1 MLDKYI
7 GDAIMAVWGTPVFLE
22 DHCDR
27 ALTSSLEMLQ
37 ELEILKKKWAEKGL
51 PILEVGMGL
60 NTGEMVVGNMGSDQR
75 FDYTVLG
82 DAVNLGSRLEGATRQ
97 YGVWILVSEAT
108 KNISEGI
115 LFRAI
120 DMVRVKGK
128 NVPIRIFEPIGVES
142 ELSAEKKEQITKWND
157 MFSLYQKQAWDEAQA
172 ILDQLLAIEP
182 DFKLYKVFA
191 ERIEFFKANPPG
203 DDWDG
208 VTKFETK

>member
-1 MLDKYI
+1 MQEKLAELRASYKERGWPDIKVGLGLSS
-7 GDAIMAVWGTPVFLE
+7 GDMT
-22 DHCDR
+22 
-27 ALTSSLEMLQ
+27 
-37 ELEILKKKWAEKGL
+37 
-51 PILEVGMGL
+51 VGD
-60 NTGEMVVGNMGSDQR
+60 MGSKIR
-75 FDYTVLG
+75 KAYTVMG
-82 DAVNLGSRLEGATRQ
+82 DNVNLGSRLEGATRQ

-157 MFSLYQKQAWDEAQA
+157 MFALYQKQAWDEAQA

-182 DFKLYKVFA
+182 EFKLYNVFA
-191 ERIEFFKANPPG
+191 ERIAFFKSNPPG
-203 DDWDG
+203 ADWDG